1 MAGQSPEWLAV
12 GLVGACCY
20 DRMLRVCALT
30 AAALVAATALTAA
43 PAAAAAPDPATISV
57 TGNGTA
63 AAKPDLAILSI
74 GVESRGDTAKQA
86 EEAMAKASNDLLAAV
101 RDEGVAKKDVQT
113 QGLSLRAVYD
123 EKSGDS
129 KVIGYEAGQTFTVR
143 VRDIDS
149 TGEVVQ
155 AATDAAG
162 DAGRVNSVSF
172 DVADHDEVEAEARE
186 DAYRNAQAK
195 AAQYA
200 ALSGNELGPLVSL
213 KEGGGGTPQPIGVAA
228 PEAAD
233 ATKLEVPEGEITSD
247 VTVSAEYRLD

>member
-1 MAGQSPEWLAV
+1 ML
-12 GLVGACCY
+12 
-20 DRMLRVCALT
+20 LRVRGITA

-43 PAAAAAPDPATISV
+43 TPAAAVAPDPATISV

-63 AAKPDLAILSI
+63 TAKPDLAILSI

-86 EEAMAKASNDLLAAV
+86 EEAMAKASSELLAAV
-101 RDEGVAKKDVQT
+101 RDEGVAKKDVQS

-143 VRDIDS
+143 VRDIDT

-162 DAGRVNSVSF
+162 DAARVNSVSF
-172 DVADHDEVEAEARE
+172 DAADHDQIEAEARE
-186 DAYRNAQAK
+186 DAYRTAQAK
-195 AAQYA
+195 AEQYA

-213 KEGGGGTPQPIGVAA
+213 KEGGGGSPQSIGVAA

-233 ATKLEVPEGEITSD
+233 ASKLEVPEGEITSD